1 MILGE
6 INNKTIMYNI
16 PIELSDSN
24 SNIDLKKT
32 ILNCNHFRANSD
44 LTIINQYIGNI
55 SNTIGLVDLSK
66 IKSDNYKNITVK
78 ESGNKD
84 REILSI
90 TDTMNNNWISFREKE
105 YQILPVVKEGVKEK
119 DLLVIV
125 KRFYKRPKWGVS
137 VDIK

>member
-1 MILGE
+1 M
-6 INNKTIMYNI
+6 
-16 PIELSDSN
+16 
-24 SNIDLKKT
+24 
-32 ILNCNHFRANSD
+32 
-44 LTIINQYIGNI
+44 
-55 SNTIGLVDLSK
+55 VDLSK

-105 YQILPVVKEGVKEK
+105 YQILPVVKDDVKEK

>member
-32 ILNCNHFRANSD
+32 ILYCNHFRANSN

-137 VDIK
+137 VSK